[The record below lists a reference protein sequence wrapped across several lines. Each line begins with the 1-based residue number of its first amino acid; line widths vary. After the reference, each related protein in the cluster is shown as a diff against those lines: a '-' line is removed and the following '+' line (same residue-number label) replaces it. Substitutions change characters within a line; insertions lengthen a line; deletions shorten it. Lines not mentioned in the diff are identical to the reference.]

1 MTEAERLSLHYE
13 METCDHLSQVTG
25 LKWLRFD
32 QDAECSHACSDGF
45 LVNPPMGSKGG
56 ICGMFEIKCRDM
68 SPDDFRY
75 SFKSEW
81 LVSYQKLE
89 ACRYITSKL
98 RVPFIMALRLL
109 NGNVVLVTQVWDA
122 RGDLNVPIRLKQ
134 TTTQKSVNGGIASRP
149 NAYIN
154 MSEAEVFFM

>member
-13 METCDHLSQVTG
+13 SETCDYLTRQTG

-32 QDAECSHACSDGF
+32 QNSESSHACADGF
-45 LVNPPMGSKGG
+45 ILDPPLSNKGG
-56 ICGMFEIKCRDM
+56 ICGMFEVKCRDM
-68 SPDDFRY
+68 STDDFRY

-89 ACRYITSKL
+89 ACRLVTQRL
-98 RVPFIMALRLL
+98 RLPFIMALRLL
-109 NGNVVLVTQVWDA
+109 NGNAILVTQVWDA

-134 TTTQKSVNGGIASRP
+134 TTTQKNVNGGIASRP

-154 MSEAEVFFM
+154 MSEADVFFM